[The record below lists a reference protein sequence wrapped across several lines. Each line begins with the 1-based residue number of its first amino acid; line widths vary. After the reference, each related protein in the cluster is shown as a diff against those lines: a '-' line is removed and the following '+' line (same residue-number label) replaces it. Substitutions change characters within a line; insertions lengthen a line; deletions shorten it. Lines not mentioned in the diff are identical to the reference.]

1 VRALKCAHTK
11 SMNPQQEMDRDRSR
25 WLQAEFDRICD
36 QFVFAKDAEH
46 RQIALEK
53 MHDVMAEMD
62 AVVRPI
68 IDPGVRPS

>member
-1 VRALKCAHTK
+1 
-11 SMNPQQEMDRDRSR
+11 MNPQQEMDRDRSR

-68 IDPGVRPS
+68 IDPGARPS